1 MTAPG
6 APGSP
11 QNPSP
16 PGKPRIPAPKV
27 YGAKPRATAAEPSG
41 ASPVLAGIIAGLG
54 AAALWALVAY
64 VTHYA
69 FSWGALG
76 LGALV
81 GLAVRKAAGQGNP
94 SLGITAAAIAVGAL
108 IFGKLLIHLFA
119 LQPIIEDEMLGNQQ
133 AVNVAYFLDMAH
145 RRAFSPELQ
154 AALPE
159 VVWSDSTLLSD
170 SVPRPLRERML
181 QEALDSARRAPLA
194 ERKVVVHRAVS
205 SVAKIIGQQVGFSKV
220 FRAEFG
226 LWDALWIVLAI
237 SAAWRIASKSS
248 STQHM
253 ATVEDEQ
260 AMRLAEER
268 RMRQEQVRRAQEEAD
283 RRKRQPPST

>member
-1 MTAPG
+1 MTTPG
-6 APGSP
+6 RRPL
-11 QNPSP
+11 
-16 PGKPRIPAPKV
+16 PAPKV
-27 YGAKPRATAAEPSG
+27 YGAKPQTQSPDS
-41 ASPVLAGIIAGLG
+41 SPVLAGIIAGMG

-64 VTHYA
+64 LTHYA

-94 SLGITAAAIAVGAL
+94 SLGVTAAALAVGAL
-108 IFGKLLIHLFA
+108 ILGKLLIHFFA
-119 LQPIIEDEMLGNQQ
+119 LQPMIEDEMLGNQQ

-154 AALPE
+154 AALPQ

-170 SVPRPLRERML
+170 SVPRPLRARML
-181 QEALDSARRAPLA
+181 QQALDSARKAPLT

-205 SVAKIIGQQVGFSKV
+205 SVAKIIGQQVGFSKL
-220 FRAEFG
+220 FRAEFDF
-226 LWDALWIVLAI
+226 WDVLWIGLAI

-248 STQHM
+248 WTQHG
-253 ATVEDEQ
+253 ATVEEDQ
-260 AMRLAEER
+260 AARLAEER
-268 RMRQEQVRRAQEEAD
+268 RRRQEEVRRARGEE
-283 RRKRQPPST
+283 PS

>member
-1 MTAPG
+1 MGSVTTPG
-6 APGSP
+6 RRPL
-11 QNPSP
+11 
-16 PGKPRIPAPKV
+16 PAPKV
-27 YGAKPRATAAEPSG
+27 YGAKPQTQSRDS
-41 ASPVLAGIIAGLG
+41 SPVLAGIIAGIG

-64 VTHYA
+64 FTHYA

-94 SLGITAAAIAVGAL
+94 SLGITAAALAVGAL
-108 IFGKLLIHLFA
+108 IFGKLLIHVFA
-119 LQPIIEDEMLGNQQ
+119 LQPMIEDELLGNQE

-145 RRAFSPELQ
+145 RRAFSPELR

-170 SVPRPLRERML
+170 SVPRPLRARML

-205 SVAKIIGQQVGFSKV
+205 SVVKIVGRQVGFSKV
-220 FRAEFG
+220 FRAEFD
-226 LWDALWIVLAI
+226 LWDVLWILLAI

-248 STQHM
+248 WTQHA
-253 ATVEDEQ
+253 ATVEEEQ
-260 AMRLAEER
+260 AARLAEER
-268 RMRQEQVRRAQEEAD
+268 RRRQEEVRRARGEE
-283 RRKRQPPST
+283 PSK

>member
-1 MTAPG
+1 MRRPAHSQRLGSVSAPG
-6 APGSP
+6 R
-11 QNPSP
+11 P
-16 PGKPRIPAPKV
+16 PLPAPKV
-27 YGAKPRATAAEPSG
+27 YGAKPQTQSRDS
-41 ASPVLAGIIAGLG
+41 SPVLAGIIAGMG

-64 VTHYA
+64 FTHYA

-76 LGALV
+76 LGAVV

-94 SLGITAAAIAVGAL
+94 SLGITAAALAVGAL
-108 IFGKLLIHLFA
+108 ILGKLLIHLFA
-119 LQPIIEDEMLGNQQ
+119 LQPMIEDEMLGNQE

-170 SVPRPLRERML
+170 SVPRPLRARML

-220 FRAEFG
+220 FRAEFDF
-226 LWDALWIVLAI
+226 WDAVWIVLAI

-248 STQHM
+248 WTQHA
-253 ATVEDEQ
+253 ATVEEER
-260 AMRLAEER
+260 AASLAEER
-268 RMRQEQVRRAQEEAD
+268 RKRQEEVRRARGE
-283 RRKRQPPST
+283 PPR